1 MVNEIKGHWVLF
13 STILASSMAFID
25 GTALN
30 VALPTIQ
37 RDLDASGNEVLW
49 IVNAYQLFL
58 AALILVGGSL
68 GDHFGRKRVFG
79 IGIGMFTV
87 ASLLCGLAPDPIF
100 LIVARA
106 IQGVGGALM
115 VPGSLA
121 IISALFD
128 EASKGAAIGTW
139 SAFVTI
145 TSVLGP
151 ILGGELAELGFWRG
165 VFFVNIPLAI
175 LAGWAL
181 VRYVPESFDE
191 EVADQQLDY
200 GGAVL
205 ITLAL
210 AGLTYGFIQAPSVGW
225 TAPLI
230 LLGLIGGS
238 IAIGMF
244 VYWEYRSDH
253 PLVPLHLFKNPTFSG
268 SNVMTLFLYGAL
280 SGALLFLPLNLVQ
293 AQGYSSRLA
302 GRAIVPWSLLL
313 AVLSRFS
320 GRLADRIGP
329 RIPLT
334 IGPFIAGVGFF
345 VFAQQGITKGFD
357 DYWTTFFPPIVLFG
371 LGMGITV
378 APLTTAVMSSVSQE
392 RSGVASGVNN
402 AVSRT
407 AGVLAVAI
415 FGAIALGVFGREL
428 ETKTN
433 ALDLSSDQELAVLAE
448 SGELGDAQVPDI
460 IPQEQAPGVE
470 RVIDEAFVETFQ
482 IINYIAAGMAWV
494 SALLAFLMI
503 DGISKD
509 EDRARL

>member
-1 MVNEIKGHWVLF
+1 MANETKGHWVLF

-25 GTALN
+25 STALN

-37 RDLDASGNEVLW
+37 RELDASGNELLW

-79 IGIGMFTV
+79 TGIGIFMG
-87 ASLLCGLAPDPIF
+87 ASLLCGLAPSPTF
-100 LIVARA
+100 LIIVRA
-106 IQGVGGALM
+106 LQGISGALM

-128 EASKGAAIGTW
+128 DENKGAAIGTW
-139 SAFVTI
+139 SAFTTI

-151 ILGGELAELGFWRG
+151 IIGGEFSELGLWRG
-165 VFFVNIPLAI
+165 IFFINIPLATMA
-175 LAGWAL
+175 LWAL
-181 VRYVPESFDE
+181 IRYVPENYDE
-191 EVADQQLDY
+191 DVAGQRLDY
-200 GGAVL
+200 GGAAL

-210 AGLTYGFIQAPSVGW
+210 AGLTYGFIQAPSQGW
-225 TAPLI
+225 TAPMI
-230 LLGLIGGS
+230 LFALIGGS
-238 IAIGMF
+238 VALAAF
-244 VYWEYRSDH
+244 VHWEHRSDH
-253 PLVPLHLFKNPTFSG
+253 PLVPLRLFENRTFSG
-268 SNVMTLFLYGAL
+268 TNAMTLFLYGAL
-280 SGALLFLPLNLVQ
+280 YGALLFLPLNLVQ
-293 AQGYSSRLA
+293 SQGYSSRLA
-302 GRAIVPWSLLL
+302 GRAIVPSSLLL

-320 GRLADRIGP
+320 GKLADRIGP

-334 IGPFIAGVGFF
+334 IGPLIAAAGFF
-345 VFAQQGITKGFD
+345 LFARQGITDGFE
-357 DYWTTFFPPIVLFG
+357 DYWTTFFPPTLLFG

-378 APLTTAVMSSVSQE
+378 APLTTAVMSSVSQQ

-415 FGAIALGVFGREL
+415 FGAIALGVFSGAL
-428 ETKTN
+428 EMRTD
-433 ALDLSSDQELAVLAE
+433 ALDLPDEQEQAVLDEA
-448 SGELGDAQVPDI
+448 SELGDAQVPEVVSD
-460 IPQEQAPGVE
+460 EQAPVVA

-482 IINYIAAGMAWV
+482 VINYIAAGMALT

-503 DGISKD
+503 ENKTKA
-509 EDRARL
+509 EE